1 MCGAGAWAGRVCRA
15 CAGVVHRSQWQA
27 GGRGRAGGR
36 PWRSG
41 YRVRPKFGVPRSD
54 SSLMLDARSGPPIGA
69 SGSPPAHAVLR
80 ANGPHPK
87 RGRRN
92 PVSQE
97 LVRIIYLQRVLVWLY
112 HSEILLARVMAIVGP
127 GPITLA

>member
-1 MCGAGAWAGRVCRA
+1 MRGWCLGRARVQGSGLARLPSHLCTQVS
-15 CAGVVHRSQWQA
+15 GK
-27 GGRGRAGGR
+27 RAGGGSSL
-36 PWRSG
+36 WRS
-41 YRVRPKFGVPRSD
+41 RVRPKFGVPRSD

-69 SGSPPAHAVLR
+69 SGSPPAHAFLR